1 MVTAAPSE
9 TFTPDK
15 TLAVYGK
22 SFNWARRFLGQRM
35 GADAARLY
43 QLCRV
48 LDDMAD
54 GDIENGQHRLR
65 SIRREFVTVGE
76 PLDPLMV
83 VFKPFLHKHH
93 CSPDVVVALI
103 DGLLSDQK
111 PVRIKTETELLV
123 YAYRVAGTVGIL
135 MCDILNC
142 HHKNAL
148 DHAMDLG
155 IAMQLTNIARDVL
168 EDAEMGRRYL
178 PESWVG
184 DLQPSRIVALAKT
197 PSANEAV
204 AVTTAV
210 KKLLNLA
217 DDYYKSGMEG
227 FSYLPLRAHIS
238 IAIAAHVYRQI
249 GVQLRLK
256 QHVWHRGREVTS
268 RFTKII
274 CSIKALGSLV
284 QRGHSYAQHNAA
296 LHQPIKGLPHVR

>member
-1 MVTAAPSE
+1 M
-9 TFTPDK
+9 
-15 TLAVYGK
+15 
-22 SFNWARRFLGQRM
+22 LG
-35 GADAARLY
+35 
-43 QLCRV
+43 
-48 LDDMAD
+48 
-54 GDIENGQHRLR
+54 
-65 SIRREFVTVGE
+65 
-76 PLDPLMV
+76 
-83 VFKPFLHKHH
+83 
-93 CSPDVVVALI
+93 
-103 DGLLSDQK
+103 
-111 PVRIKTETELLV
+111 

-135 MCDILNC
+135 MCDMLDC
-142 HHKNAL
+142 DHKNAL

-197 PSANEAV
+197 PLDNDAV

-210 KKLLNLA
+210 ERLLNLA

-256 QHVWHRGREVTS
+256 QHGWHHGREVTS

-284 QRGHSYAQHNAA
+284 KRWHSYAQHNAA
-296 LHQPIKGLPHVR
+296 LHQPIRGLPHVR